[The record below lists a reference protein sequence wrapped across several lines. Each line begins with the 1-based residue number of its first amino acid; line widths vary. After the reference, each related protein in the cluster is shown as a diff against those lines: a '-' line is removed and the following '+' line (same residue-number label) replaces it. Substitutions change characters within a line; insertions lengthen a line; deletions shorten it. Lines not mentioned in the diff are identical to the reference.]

1 MAYIENKLTGKYNIH
16 RRRTKAERKKPSYLS
31 IILRELDE
39 SESNSEVVYSRK
51 EKKQMSV
58 VDNSLG
64 KYIRKS
70 PGLLLGDVSREGRLL
85 DVNKRYV
92 RVEQTQHIL
101 PDVMR
106 HNSKKLKNK

>member
-16 RRRTKAERKKPSYLS
+16 RRRTKAERKKPSCLS
-31 IILRELDE
+31 VILR
-39 SESNSEVVYSRK
+39 ESNSEIVYSRK
-51 EKKQMSV
+51 EKKHMSI